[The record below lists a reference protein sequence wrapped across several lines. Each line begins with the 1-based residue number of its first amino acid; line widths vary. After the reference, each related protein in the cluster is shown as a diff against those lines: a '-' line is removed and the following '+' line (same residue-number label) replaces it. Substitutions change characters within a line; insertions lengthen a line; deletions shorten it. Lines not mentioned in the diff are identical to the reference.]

1 MAGDME
7 QVLILSRWGARWVK
21 HAWNILVE
29 GNTREQFANKLL
41 GKFTEESKEPS
52 SYVDLHVY
60 DSVHTVINKDGG
72 RVVGHVERKKKVLS
86 KGRRSNFSCAIA
98 QLAYNKFGER
108 PMSEANVLVTRRW
121 IQKLLEEAEYKDLRT
136 CDKNIAIDRALF
148 LSFVPTNAFRQMKVA
163 VQTRAW
169 KNRVDV
175 GGVFGKVFCLMTQ
188 REASSEADCW
198 ELMQ

>member
-1 MAGDME
+1 
-7 QVLILSRWGARWVK
+7 
-21 HAWNILVE
+21 
-29 GNTREQFANKLL
+29 
-41 GKFTEESKEPS
+41 
-52 SYVDLHVY
+52 VDP
-60 DSVHTVINKDGG
+60 
-72 RVVGHVERKKKVLS
+72 E
-86 KGRRSNFSCAIA
+86 
-98 QLAYNKFGER
+98 
-108 PMSEANVLVTRRW
+108 
-121 IQKLLEEAEYKDLRT
+121 LLEEAEYKDLRT

>member
-1 MAGDME
+1 ME

-121 IQKLLEEAEYKDLRT
+121 IQNCLRKRSIRI
-136 CDKNIAIDRALF
+136 CVR
-148 LSFVPTNAFRQMKVA
+148 V
-163 VQTRAW
+163 TR
-169 KNRVDV
+169 
-175 GGVFGKVFCLMTQ
+175 T
-188 REASSEADCW
+188 
-198 ELMQ
+198 